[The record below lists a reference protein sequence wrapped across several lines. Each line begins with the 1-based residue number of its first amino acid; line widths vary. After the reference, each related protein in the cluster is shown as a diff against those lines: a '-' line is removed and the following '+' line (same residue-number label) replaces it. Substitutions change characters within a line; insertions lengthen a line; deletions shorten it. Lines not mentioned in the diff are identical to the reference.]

1 MLIDTKNLHLPPARH
16 PLVNTLLKLGTHV
29 YRYNDAGGT
38 VLVAVGISEEA
49 AQAAYRLLS
58 M

>member
-1 MLIDTKNLHLPPARH
+1 MLIDTKNLHLPAKH
-16 PLVNTLLKLGTHV
+16 PLAGTLMKLGTHV
-29 YRYNDAGGT
+29 YRYNDVGGT

-49 AQAAYRLLS
+49 AQAALRLLS

>member
-1 MLIDTKNLHLPPARH
+1 MLIDSKNQPGRH
-16 PLVNTLLKLGTHV
+16 PLAGTFLKLGTHV
-29 YRYNDAGGT
+29 YRYNDVGGT

-58 M
+58 L